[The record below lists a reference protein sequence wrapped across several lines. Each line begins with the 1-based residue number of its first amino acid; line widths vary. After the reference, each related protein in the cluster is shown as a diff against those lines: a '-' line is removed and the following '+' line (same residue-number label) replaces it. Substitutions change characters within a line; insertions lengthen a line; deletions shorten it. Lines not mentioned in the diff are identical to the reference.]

1 MKNHKTVY
9 IAFGAN
15 KGDAKGNILKA
26 LQGLSAFCRVCQI
39 SPLYLSKPEGFLEQ
53 EDFINGA
60 LEAKTDLSPIQL
72 LASLKEIETRL
83 GRQKSFRD
91 APREIDLDIIF
102 YGNEIVTFPQLY
114 IPHQS
119 FRKREFVLLP
129 LKQIAPDFIDPLSG
143 KSVSLL
149 YSELMSEKKEST
161 VRKLS
166 DTLELVFS

>member
-1 MKNHKTVY
+1 M
-9 IAFGAN
+9 
-15 KGDAKGNILKA
+15 
-26 LQGLSAFCRVCQI
+26 
-39 SPLYLSKPEGFLEQ
+39 EQ
-53 EDFINGA
+53 EDFTNGA

-102 YGNEIVTFPQLY
+102 YDNEIVTFPQLY

-129 LKQIAPDFIDPLSG
+129 LKQIAPDFIDPVSG
-143 KSVSLL
+143 KSIALL
-149 YSELMSEKKEST
+149 YQELMTEKKQST

-166 DTLELVFS
+166 ETLELVLS

>member
-15 KGDAKGNILKA
+15 RGDAKGNILKA
-26 LQGLSAFCRVCQI
+26 LQGLAAFCQVSQI

-53 EDFINGA
+53 EDFTNGA

-102 YGNEIVTFPQLY
+102 YDNEIVTFPQLY

-129 LKQIAPDFIDPLSG
+129 LKQIAPDFIDPVSG
-143 KSVSLL
+143 KSIALL
-149 YSELMSEKKEST
+149 YQELMTEKKQST

-166 DTLELVFS
+166 ETLELVLS